1 MDQPSIKYVFKKL
14 FCLLYLNSM
23 KIGEVVVIYVYKN
36 FTNFHWFQMTK
47 KKVFLVT
54 HLTDSPFFKGR
65 WIQPI
70 TCVLL
75 LVLSK
80 KIMTLVNLVTCLQ
93 EADESDYPEERYMS
107 TNNYLY
113 NQQLSPYYRQK
124 LLLRQQ
130 LLKQQQMRRLLNHR
144 NQLNNGIL
152 NVLITIIIFA
162 QGYSLLLKIAVIT
175 FSRKYWYYWRKC
187 RANRFRTW
195 YNWY

>member
-1 MDQPSIKYVFKKL
+1 MNSAYGQIHLPLMDQPSIKYVFKIL
-14 FCLLYLNSM
+14 FCLLFEFNENW
-23 KIGEVVVIYVYKN
+23 KVVVD
-36 FTNFHWFQMTK
+36 K
-47 KKVFLVT
+47 KRFFIDT
-54 HLTDSPFFKGR
+54 FKGR

>member
-1 MDQPSIKYVFKKL
+1 MFHRSI
-14 FCLLYLNSM
+14 SPA
-23 KIGEVVVIYVYKN
+23 GTVVHQFSLISN
-36 FTNFHWFQMTK
+36 DE

-152 NVLITIIIFA
+152 NVLITMIIFA
-162 QGYSLLLKIAVIT
+162 QGYSLLLMVAQHCSILLKIAVIT

-187 RANRFRTW
+187 RVNRFRTW

>member
-1 MDQPSIKYVFKKL
+1 M
-14 FCLLYLNSM
+14 
-23 KIGEVVVIYVYKN
+23 
-36 FTNFHWFQMTK
+36 
-47 KKVFLVT
+47 T
-54 HLTDSPFFKGR
+54 HLMDSPFIKGR
-65 WIQPI
+65 WFQPI

-75 LVLSK
+75 LVISK

-162 QGYSLLLKIAVIT
+162 QGYSLLLMVAQHCSILLKIAVIT

>member
-1 MDQPSIKYVFKKL
+1 
-14 FCLLYLNSM
+14 
-23 KIGEVVVIYVYKN
+23 
-36 FTNFHWFQMTK
+36 
-47 KKVFLVT
+47 
-54 HLTDSPFFKGR
+54 
-65 WIQPI
+65 
-70 TCVLL
+70 
-75 LVLSK
+75 
-80 KIMTLVNLVTCLQ
+80 MTLVNLVTCLQ

-107 TNNYLY
+107 ANNYLY

>member
-1 MDQPSIKYVFKKL
+1 
-14 FCLLYLNSM
+14 M

-36 FTNFHWFQMTK
+36 FTNFQMTK
-47 KKVFLVT
+47 KGFLVT

-75 LVLSK
+75 LVISK

-187 RANRFRTW
+187 RVNRFRTW

>member
-1 MDQPSIKYVFKKL
+1 
-14 FCLLYLNSM
+14 
-23 KIGEVVVIYVYKN
+23 
-36 FTNFHWFQMTK
+36 
-47 KKVFLVT
+47 
-54 HLTDSPFFKGR
+54 
-65 WIQPI
+65 
-70 TCVLL
+70 
-75 LVLSK
+75 
-80 KIMTLVNLVTCLQ
+80 
-93 EADESDYPEERYMS
+93 MS

-152 NVLITIIIFA
+152 NILITMIIFA
-162 QGYSLLLKIAVIT
+162 QGYSLLLMVAQHCSILLKIAVIT

-195 YNWY
+195 YNWYQWADWKWNSKSSRTYCSSTLDEHFRKSKIFTKNVFALWCSQQVKYFPIHKQFISKKCRCRQIFQACLHH

>member
-1 MDQPSIKYVFKKL
+1 
-14 FCLLYLNSM
+14 
-23 KIGEVVVIYVYKN
+23 
-36 FTNFHWFQMTK
+36 
-47 KKVFLVT
+47 
-54 HLTDSPFFKGR
+54 
-65 WIQPI
+65 
-70 TCVLL
+70 
-75 LVLSK
+75 
-80 KIMTLVNLVTCLQ
+80 MTLVNLVICLQ

-162 QGYSLLLKIAVIT
+162 HGCSKLL
-175 FSRKYWYYWRKC
+175 
-187 RANRFRTW
+187 
-195 YNWY
+195 